1 MGPASNAGDLLRVE
15 NLKVHF
21 QTDGGIVQAVDGIS
35 FSVPENQTVCL
46 VGESGCGKSVTA
58 HSILR
63 LVPSPPSILA
73 GGGIY
78 WKGRDLTRCARNEL
92 NLIRTKEIGFVFQ
105 EPMSSLNPVYTV
117 GAQIS
122 EALRAHEKLSRKQA
136 IARAVALLDLVGI
149 PNPAKRVH
157 DYPHRFSGGMRQRVV
172 IAMALS
178 CQPALLIADEPT
190 TALDV
195 TIQAQILELLGTLR
209 DSLGMSTLMITH
221 DMGVVAETAH
231 RVVVMYAGKI
241 VEIAPTAE
249 FFRNPLHPYSQ
260 GLIASIPDIEGARDR
275 DRLASIPGDVPS
287 LSPPPPGCRFASRC
301 DRATERCRTA
311 QPEMAVISDDH
322 QVACFNP

>member
-1 MGPASNAGDLLRVE
+1 MVPASNAGDVLKVE

-21 QTDGGIVQAVDGIS
+21 QTDGGLVQAVDGIS

-63 LVPSPPSILA
+63 LVPSPPSVLA

-78 WKGRDLTRCARNEL
+78 WKGRDLTACGKDEL

-157 DYPHRFSGGMRQRVV
+157 DYPHQFSGGMRQRVV

-231 RVVVMYAGKI
+231 RVVVMYAGRI
-241 VEIAPTAE
+241 VEIAPTVE

-260 GLIASIPDIEGARDR
+260 GLIASIPDVDGARGR

-287 LSPPPPGCRFASRC
+287 LSPPPPGCRFAGRC
-301 DRATERCRTA
+301 DRVTERCRTV
-311 QPEMAVISDDH
+311 QPEMAVISGDH
-322 QVACFNP
+322 QVACFNL